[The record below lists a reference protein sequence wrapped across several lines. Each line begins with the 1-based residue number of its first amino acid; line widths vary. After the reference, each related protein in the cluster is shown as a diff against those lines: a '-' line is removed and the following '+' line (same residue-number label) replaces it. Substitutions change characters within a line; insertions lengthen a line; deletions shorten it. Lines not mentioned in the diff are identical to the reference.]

1 MSKGYMLQFSAVL
14 QNSFRFAVFPKRLI
28 TFNPMQYVKLRG
40 RKEKTDIFSDSE
52 EDIVPVPTITHGEY
66 QKLTDFLMA
75 KKHPA
80 LLAVQIAYYAGLR
93 IGEVCGL
100 TWQDINLD
108 EQYLTVRRSMRYNG
122 TRHKH
127 EVGTTKRSKVRTVD
141 FCDTLADILR
151 KAKTEQHKNRF
162 RYGELYHLNYCKTVK
177 EKGRTYYEV
186 YSLQRTQ
193 ETPENDRELSFVCL
207 KEDGA
212 FVSAS
217 AVGQI
222 CRKAKAEI
230 EGLEDFHF
238 HTLRHMVK
246 VEELQ
251 RLLRFTSKGNM
262 LTEFDDA
269 VFLSFVEQI
278 TVLSRKEVAF
288 ELKCGLSLRERLVE
302 P

>member
-1 MSKGYMLQFSAVL
+1 MS
-14 QNSFRFAVFPKRLI
+14 
-28 TFNPMQYVKLRG
+28 
-40 RKEKTDIFSDSE
+40 
-52 EDIVPVPTITHGEY
+52 
-66 QKLTDFLMA
+66 
-75 KKHPA
+75 
-80 LLAVQIAYYAGLR
+80 
-93 IGEVCGL
+93 
-100 TWQDINLD
+100 
-108 EQYLTVRRSMRYNG
+108 
-122 TRHKH
+122 
-127 EVGTTKRSKVRTVD
+127 
-141 FCDTLADILR
+141 DILR